1 MNSNRKLGLAV
12 LLGVVIGVAGS
23 AAIHARQTTP
33 PPGYLFAE
41 VEVTDPATFQKY
53 AQQVAATVSAF
64 GGHYLVRGG
73 KITTLEGE
81 PPKAFTVIAF
91 DSAQKVKDWYESPAY
106 AAIKPL
112 RTSSTKSRLFIDE
125 GVPK

>member
-1 MNSNRKLGLAV
+1 MNSKRKLGLAV

-23 AAIHARQTTP
+23 AAIHARQVTP

-53 AQQVAATVSAF
+53 AQQVAATVTAF

-73 KITTLEGE
+73 KITALEGE

-91 DSAQKVKDWYESPAY
+91 DSAQKVKDWYDSPAY
-106 AAIKPL
+106 VAIKPL

>member
-23 AAIHARQTTP
+23 AAIHARQVTP

-53 AQQVAATVSAF
+53 AQQVAATLTPF

-73 KITTLEGE
+73 KITALEGE

-91 DSAQKVKDWYESPAY
+91 DSAQKVNDWYNSPAY
-106 AAIKPL
+106 VAIKPL